1 MGIVLLIFLIVGSVS
16 AEDSNDVISS
26 DDSSDDL
33 ISDNLGNDVLNA
45 DEADVDDG
53 NFAALDSAIQNVDA
67 GGTVHLNQNVTL
79 NGGTS
84 DEETTYV
91 NGITISKDVTINGYD
106 QTINATD
113 ANGNK
118 VRVFT
123 IGSGAHV
130 TLKDMTITGASYVGG
145 GNQIGGAITVNG
157 GYLTG

>member
-1 MGIVLLIFLIVGSVS
+1 MIFLIVGSVS

-145 GNQIGGAITVNG
+145 GPSLVQAMLVVAIRLVVQ
-157 GYLTG
+157 LL